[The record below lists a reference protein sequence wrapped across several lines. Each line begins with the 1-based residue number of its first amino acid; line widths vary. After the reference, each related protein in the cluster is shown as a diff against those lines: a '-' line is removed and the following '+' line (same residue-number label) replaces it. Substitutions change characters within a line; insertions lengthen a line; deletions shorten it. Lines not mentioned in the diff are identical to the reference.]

1 MTHLEVCILR
11 RKRLTLTGH
20 IALMPER
27 ITKDGE
33 WKRERDG
40 SIRTGGEEINER
52 ECRRKYYV
60 VYKQPSC
67 NGLTLLMFTITVV
80 FSLLCTNF
88 YILQEIGLL
97 YHIREAERQPL

>member
-40 SIRTGGEEINER
+40 SIRTGGGGNQGNER

-67 NGLTLLMFTITVV
+67 NGLTL
-80 FSLLCTNF
+80 
-88 YILQEIGLL
+88 
-97 YHIREAERQPL
+97 